1 MPFRSSRPRVGSWN
15 RADEIGHRRL
25 PGPAAADERDD
36 RAAGH
41 LQVEVAHDRP
51 ALAVLEVDRFELDRL
66 DHGWGRP
73 CVGLVRLVALHP
85 EHLEDALHRRER
97 ALQLREGVDDVPHR
111 IQQEERVPLERHDV
125 ADRRASRHVQ
135 EPAVPDDHDVDD
147 ADEQPPEHPEDEL
160 PPVGE
165 EILPQDRVP
174 AQHVLQQLARLAPEG
189 TDHPDARERLAHA
202 AVDLLDVLARRRDK
216 SAARASRTRSS
227 SPSRPG

>member
-41 LQVEVAHDRP
+41 LQVEVAHHRP
-51 ALAVLEVDRFELDRL
+51 ALAILEVDRFELDRL

-111 IQQEERVPLERHDV
+111 IQQQERVPLERHDV

-147 ADEQPPEHPEDEL
+147 ADEQAPGHPEDEL
-160 PPVGE
+160 PPVCE
-165 EILPQDRVP
+165 EILPQDACAGRACTP
-174 AQHVLQQLARLAPEG
+174 ATRASRARTPG
-189 TDHPDARERLAHA
+189 PPGCPRTSRPRGRRS
-202 AVDLLDVLARRRDK
+202 ARRPCASRDR
-216 SAARASRTRSS
+216 SAARAS
-227 SPSRPG
+227 PS